1 MLKVDV
7 NDKKNHL
14 ASDRIALGTAI
25 SNLLKGV
32 LISLEKIS
40 KFKKQCFIMEKE
52 ECILNFDAL
61 FDALCKKMKN

>member
-1 MLKVDV
+1 MVIKKEVLDLASTTLRMLKVDV

-32 LISLEKIS
+32 SISLEKKS
-40 KFKKQCFIMEKE
+40 KFKNNV
-52 ECILNFDAL
+52 LL
-61 FDALCKKMKN
+61 WKKRNVY